1 VIVILDFG
9 SQFTR
14 LIARRFRELNAF
26 SVILPSNAS
35 LEDIQKL
42 QPKGIVLSGGP
53 MSVYDPNGP
62 KPSAGVMELDVPML
76 GICYGMQFMALF
88 SGGRV
93 EPGEVREYGKAM
105 LSSYS
110 GALFDGVTGDFQ
122 AWMSHGDS
130 VTTLPNGFT
139 IMASTTDTP
148 VTGIEDSSGKRY
160 GIQFHPEVVHT
171 THGKRLLENF
181 LTICA
186 VERTWRAETIVED
199 LIADIRAKVG
209 TDRVLLAVSGGVDSS
224 TLALLLSKAIGAQ
237 LTAVFVDHGLLRMNE
252 REEVENA
259 LRPLGDENL
268 RVVDASSQFLGAL
281 AGVAEPEAKRKIVGR
296 EFIRVFEAQAREL
309 ASEGVKWLAQ
319 GTLYPDVIE
328 SAGGAGANHGG
339 AANIKSHHNVGG
351 LPDDLGFQLL
361 EPFRLLFKDEV
372 REIARLLGLPE
383 PIRMRHPF
391 PGPGLSIRVL
401 GEVTPEKVEIL
412 QRVDSIFITMLR
424 EWNLYDDVSQA
435 LAVLTPV
442 QSVGV
447 MGDGRTYS
455 YLVAL
460 RAVTTSDF
468 MTADW
473 ARLPLDFLEAVAGRI
488 VNSVPEV
495 NRVVYDITS
504 KPPATIEWE

>member
-14 LIARRFRELNAF
+14 LIARRFRELHAF
-26 SVILPSNAS
+26 SVILPGNAS
-35 LEDIQKL
+35 LEEIEKL

-53 MSVYDPNGP
+53 ASVYDTNAP
-62 KPSAGVMELDVPML
+62 KPSAGVMELNVPML
-76 GICYGMQFMALF
+76 GICYGMQFMALEA
-88 SGGRV
+88 GGTV
-93 EPGEVREYGKAM
+93 EPGDVREYGKAM
-105 LSSYS
+105 LTAYS
-110 GALFDGVTGDFQ
+110 GALFEGVSGDFQ

-130 VTTLPNGFT
+130 VTALPST
-139 IMASTTDTP
+139 YTVSASTSDTP
-148 VTGIEDSSGKRY
+148 VTGIEDASRHRY

-171 THGKRLLENF
+171 TQGVKLLENF
-181 LTICA
+181 LTICG
-186 VERTWRAETIVED
+186 VERNWRAETIIED
-199 LIADIRAKVG
+199 LIADIRTKVG
-209 TDRVLLAVSGGVDSS
+209 SDRVLLAVSGGVDSS
-224 TLALLLSKAIGAQ
+224 TLALLLAKAIGQQ
-237 LTAVFVDHGLLRMNE
+237 LTAVFVDHGLLRLNE
-252 REEVENA
+252 RAEVEAA

-268 RVVDASSQFLGAL
+268 RVVDARDQFLGAL

-296 EFIRVFEAQAREL
+296 EFIRVFEVEARDL
-309 ASEGVKWLAQ
+309 AAEGVKWLAQ

-328 SAGGAGANHGG
+328 SAGGTG

-351 LPDDLGFQLL
+351 LPADLGFSLL

-372 REIARLLGLPE
+372 REIAKLLGLPE

-412 QRVDSIFITMLR
+412 QRVDNIFIQGLR
-424 EWNLYDDVSQA
+424 EWKLYDSVSQA

-447 MGDGRTYS
+447 MGDFRTYS

-473 ARLPLDFLEAVAGRI
+473 ARLPLDFLETIASRI